1 MVIVK
6 KKTFRSSRRDTL
18 GQDGVNPLSLSL
30 WAAAGISW
38 TPNILFSVKIWE
50 RAKENPTLTLK

>member
-30 WAAAGISW
+30 
-38 TPNILFSVKIWE
+38 
-50 RAKENPTLTLK
+50 